1 MKITITNNIALN
13 GGDAAILLGMVK
25 ALKKRFGDDTQFV
38 ITGTLSVPRDEIKE
52 IIESNG
58 GNVSSSVSKK
68 TDVVIVG
75 EDAGSKYKKAV
86 ELGIT
91 IWDEEEFNKNVK

>member
-38 ITGTLSVPRDEIKE
+38 LTYVL
-52 IIESNG
+52 
-58 GNVSSSVSKK
+58 
-68 TDVVIVG
+68 
-75 EDAGSKYKKAV
+75 
-86 ELGIT
+86 L
-91 IWDEEEFNKNVK
+91 F

>member
-1 MKITITNNIALN
+1 MTYLGKTEVSENDNIY
-13 GGDAAILLGMVK
+13 GK
-25 ALKKRFGDDTQFV
+25 TFV

-52 IIESNG
+52 IIETNG
-58 GNVSSSVSKK
+58 GNVSSSVCKK

-75 EDAGSKYKKAV
+75 EDAGSNYKKAV